1 MIRFTGRS
9 CELLIS
15 DELFYSGSSS
25 FLPAA
30 KIWSTAPSNIG
41 NLDLTKLAMVWMA
54 LVACS
59 ALSPAS
65 FMSRSMS
72 SCITMNIEKQYYRS
86 RGKAGPKVIPKC

>member
-1 MIRFTGRS
+1 
-9 CELLIS
+9 
-15 DELFYSGSSS
+15 
-25 FLPAA
+25 
-30 KIWSTAPSNIG
+30 
-41 NLDLTKLAMVWMA
+41 MVWMA

-86 RGKAGPKVIPKC
+86 RGKAEPKVIPKC